1 MCFSETWL
9 NENDSDD
16 SLDIEGF
23 TIIRSD
29 CTGESGKQN
38 GGGVCFYFNQL
49 WANKNNIHVKKQIC
63 NEDIELLSV
72 YVRPYYLPRE
82 FTQVIFTAVYIH
94 PKANA
99 TVAEGI
105 LYDCL
110 QDQASDHP
118 DAVRLIM
125 GDFNHCNLKSTC
137 PHLEQYVTC
146 PTRQRKTLDLCYG
159 NVKKAYKSTPL
170 PSLGE
175 SDHNNVLLTP
185 SYKPAY
191 KRTKP
196 TFKTVRVWTRETA
209 EELKDCFG
217 STDWDLFVEANNNNI
232 DKISEVVTDYINYCM
247 ENIVPTKRVKCF
259 ANNKPWVTK
268 GLKTILNEK
277 KTSI

>member
-1 MCFSETWL
+1 MTSV
-9 NENDSDD
+9 SA
-16 SLDIEGF
+16 GY
-23 TIIRSD
+23 IILTPTQPVGSGRPQRGSNPGPPD
-29 CTGESGKQN
+29 EESRA
-38 GGGVCFYFNQL
+38 L
-49 WANKNNIHVKKQIC
+49 PT
-63 NEDIELLSV
+63 E
-72 YVRPYYLPRE
+72 LPR
-82 FTQVIFTAVYIH
+82 
-94 PKANA
+94 PP

-217 STDWDLFVEANNNNI
+217 STDWDLFV
-232 DKISEVVTDYINYCM
+232 
-247 ENIVPTKRVKCF
+247 R
-259 ANNKPWVTK
+259 
-268 GLKTILNEK
+268 KTLSQPNV
-277 KTSI
+277 